1 MRKQYGPEKAEKVFY
16 ASKNAG
22 KISGV
27 DEQMDSYKH
36 IGYILAEALGLI
48 EARSVHDVGSRRE
61 RPDDPAD
68 GRKGSY
74 FIRHGRAGKPGTG
87 KGGTPRE
94 EIHREAGLSIRRPG
108 PHSTGGSERG
118 VKKGEKRQQE
128 FNKK

>member
-27 DEQMDSYKH
+27 DEQMDSYKQ
-36 IGYILAEALGLI
+36 IGYILAETLGLI
-48 EARSVHDVGSRRE
+48 EARKVHVVGSQKDTRIE
-61 RPDDPAD
+61 RPDYITVAAKR
-68 GRKGSY
+68 GE
-74 FIRHGRAGKPGTG
+74 PGTG
-87 KGGTPRE
+87 KGGRPERQY
-94 EIHREAGLSIRRPG
+94 HRTQSMDITRPG

-118 VKKGEKRQQE
+118 VKKGEKRQRE